1 MNFERGNIV
10 KIDDKVMLPLMD
22 LSRSWTERV
31 ENSERLAR
39 IYREDLQRYDN
50 FWINVN
56 IQLDLERQAKEAREI
71 QNETQQQI

>member
-1 MNFERGNIV
+1 M